1 MPLGGA
7 FVGSSC
13 VSLRWRFKRK
23 GDAAMI
29 RPILSA
35 AALSVIVFSVAW
47 ASPPFADLQLGRVMI
62 GKNEDRN
69 RDGIRHEWRSRE
81 TFCEGRRDYD
91 YNSLHDSYRVF
102 VPRRRT

>member
-1 MPLGGA
+1 
-7 FVGSSC
+7 
-13 VSLRWRFKRK
+13 
-23 GDAAMI
+23 MI

-35 AALSVIVFSVAW
+35 AALSVSVFSVAW
-47 ASPPFADLQLGRVMI
+47 ASPPCADKLGRVMI

-69 RDGIRHEWRSRE
+69 RDRIRHEWRSRE
-81 TFCEGRRDYD
+81 TLCEGRWDYD